1 MNSML
6 IHQKK
11 ISRNDP
17 CSCGSGKKYKQCCG
31 AVSTRLAT
39 AVSTSLKAA
48 WNLFRQGFIEDAERI
63 AREVLEADVKQAA
76 AWHLLA
82 SIALRQ
88 GQTCEAVEYG
98 ERSIR
103 LDGKNPEFFN
113 NLGLALHEM
122 GQIAAA
128 ATQYKKALA
137 LAPNY
142 PDALFNLHAALIDS
156 DEQSKSLQVLEKA
169 VAVNPRDLEARFML
183 GLLHDYS
190 GESDKAATQFELI
203 KHLPL
208 YQARMDAWEYLKN
221 AGARS
226 IPVTGSAIDTFSH
239 AMRQANNAG
248 MVLEFGVRFG
258 NSIRML
264 AKIAQQPVH
273 GFDSF
278 EGLPDVWHH
287 EPKGSYTT
295 KGVMPEVPE
304 NVTLHK
310 GWFDRTLPD
319 FLEQHTDAVRLIN
332 IDCDIYSST
341 KTVLDLLAPRIQP
354 GSVLVFD
361 EYIGNQH
368 WREDEYKAFQE
379 AVARYGWRYEYLCFS
394 FFTKQVAVKITQV

>member
-1 MNSML
+1 MNS
-6 IHQKK
+6 QK
-11 ISRNDP
+11 ISRNEP
-17 CSCGSGKKYKQCCG
+17 CPCGSGKKYKQCCG
-31 AVSTRLAT
+31 VTSTRLAP
-39 AVSTSLKAA
+39 AFSASFEAA
-48 WNLFRQGFIEDAERI
+48 WNLFRQGFVEDAERI

-76 AWHLLA
+76 AWHLLG

-98 ERSIR
+98 ERGIR
-103 LDGKNPEFFN
+103 LNGKNPEFYN

-128 ATQYKKALA
+128 VTQYKKALA

-142 PDALFNLHAALIDS
+142 PDALFNLHAAMIDS
-156 DEQSKSLQVLEKA
+156 NELSKSLQVLAKA
-169 VAVNPRDLEARFML
+169 VATNPRDLEARFML

-203 KHLPL
+203 KHQPL

-310 GWFDRTLPD
+310 GWFDQTLPE
-319 FLEQHTDAVRLIN
+319 FLKKHTEAVRFIN

-368 WREDEYKAFQE
+368 WREDEFKAFQE
-379 AVARYGWRYEYLCFS
+379 TVARYGWRYEYLCFS